1 MPRHSFIC
9 NSQHKNRERALLVL
23 HISYAGTWVHA
34 TNQKCQLKSDRFN
47 YKRDSVGII
56 SVTRVSRLHKTRFT
70 KKNFGYKA
78 KTTTTQQL
86 TEDKECQKSIILR

>member
-1 MPRHSFIC
+1 MGKCSLVIYNLVPSRIISEVFGAPKHSFIY
-9 NSQHKNRERALLVL
+9 NNWYKNRERALLVL

-70 KKNFGYKA
+70 KK
-78 KTTTTQQL
+78 L
-86 TEDKECQKSIILR
+86 WI